1 MPDRFLE
8 GRRAWVTGG
17 ATGMGHAIAIALA
30 KAGADLAI
38 GSLPASG
45 KLPDAAYAARP
56 DLGEIE
62 AAAETIRA
70 LGVKCFAQGLDVR
83 EDASVDD
90 FQHTAAKM
98 LGGIDILINAAGVSA
113 QEAMTT
119 HRDETWTTVLDINL
133 NGCYRTIRRCFPS
146 MLERRWGRI
155 INISS
160 TAADVGFPRH
170 AAYCASKSGL
180 LGLTRCVALEGAE
193 YGVTCNAI
201 NPGSVG
207 TEMMRL
213 GSLRRIAQGG
223 QGATVE
229 ENFAMIA
236 DAMPQKRLIP
246 AREIA
251 ATAVYLCRNEAL
263 GINGEAITV
272 SGGALW

>member
-8 GRRAWVTGG
+8 GRGAWVTGG
-17 ATGMGHAIAIALA
+17 ATGMGRAIAIALA
-30 KAGADLAI
+30 KAGADMAI

-70 LGVKCFAQGLDVR
+70 LGVKCFAQALDVR

-146 MLERRWGRI
+146 MLKRRW
-155 INISS
+155 
-160 TAADVGFPRH
+160 
-170 AAYCASKSGL
+170 
-180 LGLTRCVALEGAE
+180 
-193 YGVTCNAI
+193 
-201 NPGSVG
+201 
-207 TEMMRL
+207 
-213 GSLRRIAQGG
+213 
-223 QGATVE
+223 
-229 ENFAMIA
+229 
-236 DAMPQKRLIP
+236 
-246 AREIA
+246 
-251 ATAVYLCRNEAL
+251 
-263 GINGEAITV
+263 
-272 SGGALW
+272 

>member
-8 GRRAWVTGG
+8 GRGAWVTGG
-17 ATGMGHAIAIALA
+17 ATGMGRAIAIALA

-83 EDASVDD
+83 EDASVDA

-98 LGGIDILINAAGVSA
+98 LGGIDILVNAAGVSA

-119 HRDETWTTVLDINL
+119 HRDETWIAVLDINL

-146 MLERRWGRI
+146 MLKRRWGRI

-229 ENFAMIA
+229 ENFAMVA

-246 AREIA
+246 AEEIA

-263 GINGEAITV
+263 GING
-272 SGGALW
+272 